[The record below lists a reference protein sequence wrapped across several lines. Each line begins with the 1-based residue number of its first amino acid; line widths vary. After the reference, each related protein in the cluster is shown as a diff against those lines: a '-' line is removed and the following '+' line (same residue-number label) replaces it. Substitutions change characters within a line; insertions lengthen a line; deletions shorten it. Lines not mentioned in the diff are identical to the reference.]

1 MNSTKLSARRALLTF
16 FTYCLWLASAA
27 VTFLLMLNMRL
38 LLLVS
43 LPMRMRGINP
53 WSLGAIDKFGTV
65 LLGAI
70 WLIWVIV
77 SEAYFRRLI
86 DGRVSALNII
96 KVFLV
101 EGALL
106 ALVYAGLNLL

>member
-1 MNSTKLSARRALLTF
+1 MSSAKLGARHALVTI

-27 VTFLLMLNMRL
+27 VTLLLMLNMRL
-38 LLLVS
+38 LLLVN
-43 LPMRMRGINP
+43 LPLRVPGINP

-65 LLGAI
+65 LLGAV

-77 SEAYFRRLI
+77 SEAYFRKFI
-86 DGRVSALNII
+86 DGRIPALNIV

-106 ALVYAGLNLL
+106 ALVYAGLTLL

>member
-1 MNSTKLSARRALLTF
+1 MNATKLSVRQALLTV